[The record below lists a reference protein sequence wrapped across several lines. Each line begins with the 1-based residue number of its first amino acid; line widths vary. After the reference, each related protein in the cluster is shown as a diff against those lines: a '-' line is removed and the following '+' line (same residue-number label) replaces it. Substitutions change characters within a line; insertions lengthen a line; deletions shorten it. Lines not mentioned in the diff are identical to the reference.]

1 MRHRKVISPHFVS
14 NEASKILRT
23 LGIDDDEIDSVIDH
37 IRIKYNVHVYNYAA
51 PFVSKETETKNMVLY
66 GFGVKFCN
74 LKHGWN
80 QRVYI
85 GKTPWIKNIYDAK
98 RKAINIA
105 IKWILSHKS
114 QEKCK
119 IIRIKKNGTS
129 RIKSN

>member
-1 MRHRKVISPHFVS
+1 MRYRKVVNPHFVS
-14 NEASKILRT
+14 NETSKILRT
-23 LGIDDDEIDSVIDH
+23 LGIDDDEIDAVIDH

-51 PFVSKETETKNMVLY
+51 PFVSKETETKNIVLY

-74 LKHGWN
+74 LQHGWN

-119 IIRIKKNGTS
+119 FICIKKNGTS
-129 RIKSN
+129 KTKSN

>member
-37 IRIKYNVHVYNYAA
+37 IRTKYNVHIYNYAA
-51 PFVSKETETKNMVLY
+51 PFVSKETENKNVVLY

-85 GKTPWIKNIYDAK
+85 GKTPWKNNIYDAK
-98 RKAINIA
+98 RRAIDIA

-129 RIKSN
+129 KTKSN

>member
-1 MRHRKVISPHFVS
+1 MRYRKVVNPHFVS
-14 NEASKILRT
+14 NETSKILRT
-23 LGIDDDEIDSVIDH
+23 LDIDDDEIDAVIDH

-51 PFVSKETETKNMVLY
+51 PFVSKETETKNVVLY

-80 QRVYI
+80 QRIYI
-85 GKTPWIKNIYDAK
+85 GKTLWIKNIYDAK

-129 RIKSN
+129 KTKSN

>member
-1 MRHRKVISPHFVS
+1 MRHRRVVNPHFIS
-14 NEASKILRT
+14 NESSKILRT

-37 IRIKYNVHVYNYAA
+37 IRIKYNVHVYNHAA
-51 PFVSKETETKNMVLY
+51 PFVSKETENKNVVLY

-74 LKHGWN
+74 LTHGWN

-85 GKTPWIKNIYDAK
+85 GKTPWKKNIYDAK
-98 RKAINIA
+98 RRAIDIA

-129 RIKSN
+129 KTKSN

>member
-1 MRHRKVISPHFVS
+1 M
-14 NEASKILRT
+14 
-23 LGIDDDEIDSVIDH
+23 
-37 IRIKYNVHVYNYAA
+37 YNHAA
-51 PFVSKETETKNMVLY
+51 PFVSKETENKNVVLY

-74 LKHGWN
+74 LTHGWN

-85 GKTPWIKNIYDAK
+85 GKTPWKKNIYDAK
-98 RKAINIA
+98 RRAIDIA

-129 RIKSN
+129 KTKSN

>member
-1 MRHRKVISPHFVS
+1 MRHRKVVNPHFVS
-14 NEASKILRT
+14 NETSKILRT
-23 LGIDDDEIDSVIDH
+23 LDIDDDEIDSVIDH

-51 PFVSKETETKNMVLY
+51 PFVSKETETKNVVLY

-74 LKHGWN
+74 FKHGWN
-80 QRVYI
+80 QRIYI
-85 GKTPWIKNIYDAK
+85 GKTPWKKNIYDAK
-98 RKAINIA
+98 RRAIDIA

-129 RIKSN
+129 KTKSN

>member
-23 LGIDDDEIDSVIDH
+23 LGIDDDEIDAVIDH
-37 IRIKYNVHVYNYAA
+37 IRVKFCVHIYNYAA
-51 PFVSKETETKNMVLY
+51 PFVTKYTETKNVVLY
-66 GFGVKFCN
+66 GFGVKYCN

-85 GKTPWIKNIYDAK
+85 GKTPWKENIYDAK
-98 RKAINIA
+98 RRAIDIA

-119 IIRIKKNGTS
+119 ITHLSKNGTS
-129 RIKSN
+129 KTKQN

>member
-1 MRHRKVISPHFVS
+1 MRYRKVVNPHFVS
-14 NEASKILRT
+14 NETSKILRT
-23 LGIDDDEIDSVIDH
+23 LNIDDDEIDAVIDH

-51 PFVSKETETKNMVLY
+51 PFVTKYTETKNVVLY
-66 GFGVKFCN
+66 GFGVKFCSIR
-74 LKHGWN
+74 HGWN
-80 QRVYI
+80 HRVYI

-119 IIRIKKNGTS
+119 IAFIKNGTS
-129 RIKSN
+129 KKKQN

>member
-1 MRHRKVISPHFVS
+1 MRYRKVVNPHFVS

-23 LGIDDDEIDSVIDH
+23 LGIDDDEIDAVIDH

-51 PFVSKETETKNMVLY
+51 PFVSKETETKNVVLY
-66 GFGVKFCN
+66 GFGVKLCN

-80 QRVYI
+80 HRVYI
-85 GKTPWIKNIYDAK
+85 GKTPWKKNIYDAK
-98 RKAINIA
+98 RRAIDIA

-114 QEKCK
+114 QEKCR

-129 RIKSN
+129 KTKSN